1 MRSQR
6 FAMAIARLSACMR
19 ARRSSSGT
27 RMLQYCSSFVVFTS
41 MRPLRDQPI
50 EDLGAAAAVGRLRGH
65 WLTSGRLRANLLFVA
80 DASIKSARSAREM
93 RRPASWVIGPPW

>member
-41 MRPLRDQPI
+41 CVLREISRSRISEQQQRW
-50 EDLGAAAAVGRLRGH
+50 EVRGH